1 MTTGRRGWIRDLVL
15 AAEHMLWG
23 SLVAVY
29 RKCGKP
35 TCHCATGEKH
45 GPVWYLS
52 QHAQGRTHMRF
63 VPPEHL
69 DAVRRGVEAFQQY
82 RELGHQV
89 AATNLERVLGPQRRR
104 RSKR

>member
-1 MTTGRRGWIRDLVL
+1 MKPRRRWLHELIE
-15 AAEHMLWG
+15 AADQMLWG

-52 QHAQGRTHMRF
+52 QLEAGRTRMRF
-63 VPPEHL
+63 VLTEQEEAARQGV
-69 DAVRRGVEAFQQY
+69 DAFHHY
-82 RELGHQV
+82 RELGQRL
-89 AATNLERVLGPQRRR
+89 AAENWARLERPKGRRR
-104 RSKR
+104 RKR

>member
-1 MTTGRRGWIRDLVL
+1 MNKRRQWLHDLVE
-15 AAEHMLWG
+15 AADRMLWG

-52 QHAQGRTHMRF
+52 SRDEGRTRMWF
-63 VPPEHL
+63 VPSAQLEAARQGVKAFHRYRERGQRL
-69 DAVRRGVEAFQQY
+69 AAENLAQLKRERARGRRG
-82 RELGHQV
+82 R
-89 AATNLERVLGPQRRR
+89 
-104 RSKR
+104 

>member
-1 MTTGRRGWIRDLVL
+1 MKERTRWVQQLAH
-15 AAEHMLWG
+15 AAEQMLWG

-45 GPVWYLS
+45 GPAWYLS
-52 QHAQGRTHMRF
+52 QHENGRTRMRY

-69 DAVRRGVEAFQQY
+69 DNVQRGVEAFHQY
-82 RELGHQV
+82 RELGQRV
-89 AATNLERVLGPQRRR
+89 AAQNLAGLLGPTRRR
-104 RSKR
+104 RSPR

>member
-1 MTTGRRGWIRDLVL
+1 MSERTRWVHGLAR
-15 AAEHMLWG
+15 AAEQMLWG

-52 QHAQGRTHMRF
+52 QHEAGRTRMRF
-63 VPPEHL
+63 VPAEHL
-69 DAVRRGVEAFQQY
+69 DAARRGVAAFQQY
-82 RELGHQV
+82 REFGQRV
-89 AATNLERVLGPQRRR
+89 AAANLVRLLGRRM
-104 RSKR
+104 KR

>member
-1 MTTGRRGWIRDLVL
+1 MRRRRQWVKALVEV
-15 AAEHMLWG
+15 AELMLWG

-52 QHAQGRTHMRF
+52 RREAGRTRMWYI
-63 VPPEHL
+63 PPEWL
-69 DAVRRGVEAFQQY
+69 PIVQQGVAAFQRYREVGQRLAAANLTRVQRQTRRGP
-82 RELGHQV
+82 
-89 AATNLERVLGPQRRR
+89 TRR
-104 RSKR
+104 